1 MSGPNTDA
9 AIVALSNASE
19 HVQAARRNLIG
30 RRLALS
36 GWHTDIEA
44 AERDLQAAR
53 RAVDEALALIQSL
66 KAG

>member
-9 AIVALSNASE
+9 AIVVLTNASV

-30 RRLALS
+30 KRLPLS

-44 AERDLQAAR
+44 AERDIQAAR
-53 RAVDEALALIQSL
+53 QAIDEALALVQQL
-66 KAG
+66 KTG